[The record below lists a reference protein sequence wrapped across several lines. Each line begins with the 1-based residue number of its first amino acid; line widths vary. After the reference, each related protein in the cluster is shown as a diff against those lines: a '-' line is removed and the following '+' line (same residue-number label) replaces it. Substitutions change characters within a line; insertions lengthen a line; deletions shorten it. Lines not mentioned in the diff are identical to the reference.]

1 MSKSESR
8 QKTVFIQIRCTDDE
22 AKLIK
27 MKAKNA
33 GVSTSDL
40 LRKSALNRKIT
51 VKTDIKM
58 MNELLRL
65 GGLQKHLYNEMQKQM
80 TPELSKQFSDILVSI
95 RQAINEMDLS

>member
-1 MSKSESR
+1 MLKTASN
-8 QKTVFIQIRCTDDE
+8 QKEVRIEIRCTAAE
-22 AKLIK
+22 AEAIR

-33 GVSTSDL
+33 GISTSEL
-40 LRKSALNRKIT
+40 LRKSALNRKIA
-51 VKTDIKM
+51 VKSDIRM